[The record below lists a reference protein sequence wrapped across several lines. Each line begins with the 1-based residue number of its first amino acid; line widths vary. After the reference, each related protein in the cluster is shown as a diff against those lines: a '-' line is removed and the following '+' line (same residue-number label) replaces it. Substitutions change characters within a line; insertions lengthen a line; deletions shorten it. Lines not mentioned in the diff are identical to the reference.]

1 MSFKLPTPKS
11 LEGTIIRRRPHFSS
25 TTDRHDSLAITRH
38 RTRIFAPLTPASLV
52 ATPQPPGDDKR
63 RSTTARAERTTRKK
77 QITASGPIPDTIS
90 AEGHH
95 IRDKAYNMSG
105 EKRPASFGSTQ
116 LVKRARP
123 DVNGNEL
130 ATTNGPAGG
139 ALIKGVSLLAV
150 AICYGSAR

>member
-1 MSFKLPTPKS
+1 
-11 LEGTIIRRRPHFSS
+11 
-25 TTDRHDSLAITRH
+25 
-38 RTRIFAPLTPASLV
+38 
-52 ATPQPPGDDKR
+52 
-63 RSTTARAERTTRKK
+63 
-77 QITASGPIPDTIS
+77 
-90 AEGHH
+90 
-95 IRDKAYNMSG
+95 MSG